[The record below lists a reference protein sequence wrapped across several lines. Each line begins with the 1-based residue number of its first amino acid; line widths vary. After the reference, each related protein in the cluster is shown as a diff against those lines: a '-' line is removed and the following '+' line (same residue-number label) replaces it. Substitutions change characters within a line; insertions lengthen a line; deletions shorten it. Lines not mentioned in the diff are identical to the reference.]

1 MSESVVTTDYGQ
13 LRGVEADGVLSF
25 KGIPFAAPPVGDR
38 RWLAPQPPAAW
49 DGVREATEFG
59 PSAMQN
65 SLGEMGEM
73 IGVAGGPQSEDCLYL
88 NVWTPAL
95 DERNRPVLVWIHGG
109 GNTVGSGSQPRVNGE
124 YLARHGDVV
133 VVTFNYRMGAFGFLH
148 APELGA
154 SGNEALL
161 DQVAALR
168 WVRQEI
174 DGFGGDSQNVT
185 VFGQSAGGFDIAQ
198 LLAMPAAEGCFDKA
212 VPMSGSL
219 RPPVPAEK
227 AHEIAGRFAEKFGG
241 FANLRSVPAEELL
254 AFQGELT
261 GSGAWQVGPVLDG
274 EVIVEDA
281 AIAVGEGRYTKG
293 MPLMIGTCRDEWGL
307 WTGLDDRMAAL
318 DDEGLT
324 KLASRILG
332 DHAEEAIAAY
342 RNARETRGEDT
353 APVALWRAMMTDSMF
368 RMPAI
373 RTAELHSA
381 HSPETWM
388 YLFEYESPAAE
399 GRLGA
404 CHSLDIPFIWGTYES
419 ENMPRFC
426 GAGPEVASLS
436 SLMMDAYLAFARH
449 GNPNN
454 PGLPEWPTYDTAER
468 LTMRLGPDPYL
479 DGAPMDEER
488 HFWAALPG
496 D

>member
-1 MSESVVTTDYGQ
+1 MSETVVSTSYGALQ
-13 LRGVEADGVLSF
+13 GAEHDGISSF

-38 RWLAPQPPAAW
+38 RWLAPEPPEAW
-49 DGVREATEFG
+49 TGVRAATEFG

-88 NVWTPAL
+88 NIWTPAA
-95 DERNRPVLVWIHGG
+95 DERHRPVMVWIHGG

-168 WVRQEI
+168 WVRAEI
-174 DGFGGDSQNVT
+174 GAFGGDPQNVT

-198 LLAMPAAEGCFDKA
+198 LMAMPAAEGCFDKA
-212 VPMSGSL
+212 IPMSGSL
-219 RPPVPAEK
+219 RPQTPAEK
-227 AHEIAGRFAEKFGG
+227 AHEIAERFAERFGG
-241 FANLRSVPAEELL
+241 FDNLRNVPAEELL

-261 GSGAWQVGPVLDG
+261 GNGTWAVGPVLDG
-274 EVIVEDA
+274 EVIAADA
-281 AIAVGEGRYTKG
+281 SEAVAEGRYTKG

-307 WTGLDDRMAAL
+307 WTGLDERMATL
-318 DDEGLT
+318 DEQGLQ
-324 KLASRILG
+324 KLASRLFG
-332 DHAEEAIAAY
+332 ERTEEAIDAY
-342 RNARETRGEDT
+342 RTARESRGEDV
-353 APVALWRAMMTDSMF
+353 APVTIWRAMMTDSMF

-388 YLFEYESPAAE
+388 YLFDYESPAAE

-404 CHSLDIPFIWGTYES
+404 CHSLDIPFIWGTYGA

-426 GAGPEVASLS
+426 GTGPEVETLS
-436 SLMMDAYLAFARH
+436 SVMMDAYLAFARH

-454 PGLPEWPTYDTAER
+454 PGLPEWPHYDIAER
-468 LTMRLGPDPYL
+468 LTMHLGSDPFL
-479 DGAPMDEER
+479 GGAPQDEER
-488 HFWAALPG
+488 QFWASLSTE
-496 D
+496 